1 MTMEEKNQAVTNYI
15 NSAVKYFEEV
25 GYPISDET
33 IKNVM
38 NRYIDSDKSFD
49 EIEQELDNMVKE
61 KIETIRSRIEQL
73 SNQNKEIKI
82 TDLNV
87 ENTGI
92 TLNEQDV
99 DLLMIA
105 NANNLNELKA
115 ALNKITNIK
124 YNLPSREV
132 SNEEFASIRQ
142 QVFDLYKESLTRRE
156 VFFKDRK
163 IQLKKKIEYL
173 INSGILNEEELQT
186 LDLCLQSNNKNQ
198 ILNNLNEKFSKE
210 KVHQILQTIKDYSP
224 IEKVGI
230 IDTDMETFQ
239 KMYQEI
245 NSGKYNSIT
254 IDEGKYSNI
263 VLQDGTCDFT
273 HFQKVLDFAKANEKK
288 VRLNTLLFYMDCP
301 DSLYNLDVNK
311 ENKEKVKQALAD
323 YVKQTTEFIRDN
335 GYEDTIRS
343 IDVFNELL
351 NRFAIDG
358 DTPYMYRGAIEQNPN
373 VEDFDNIKSGWLK
386 FLDVED
392 LCDVIAIARDNLP
405 STDFMFN
412 DDHLIDPR
420 KIDANTEIIR
430 RIKNYEQE
438 HGVKLIDSIGT
449 QMHIDNSVTKEQI
462 ITMFKKLS
470 EYGLPIEI
478 TEFDMAMICNVDGL
492 SETEINNLRVQK
504 MNENFEAIKECKE
517 THNINIRGFTIWSI
531 TDAQNCRV
539 SLANE
544 ERIRNGLEPIK
555 SLQGGYYN
563 NDMSEKK
570 FKLEKQ
576 DITDTTKKTENIIRN
591 IEEKNDSLKSMLEES
606 KQKPIAESIE
616 KPKIENKEKHKTF
629 KKINNNQS
637 NNNASNG
644 FADAIGLTVIICLSL
659 VALLASIYIL
669 INQ

>member
-25 GYPISDET
+25 GYPISDEK

-38 NRYIDSDKSFD
+38 NRYIDSDKPFD

-61 KIETIRSRIEQL
+61 KIEIIRSRIEQL
-73 SNQNKEIKI
+73 SNQNKEIRI

-186 LDLCLQSNNKNQ
+186 LDLCLQSNNQTQ

-239 KMYQEI
+239 KMYQEV

-335 GYEDTIRS
+335 GY
-343 IDVFNELL
+343 
-351 NRFAIDG
+351 
-358 DTPYMYRGAIEQNPN
+358 
-373 VEDFDNIKSGWLK
+373 
-386 FLDVED
+386 
-392 LCDVIAIARDNLP
+392 
-405 STDFMFN
+405 
-412 DDHLIDPR
+412 
-420 KIDANTEIIR
+420 
-430 RIKNYEQE
+430 
-438 HGVKLIDSIGT
+438 
-449 QMHIDNSVTKEQI
+449 
-462 ITMFKKLS
+462 
-470 EYGLPIEI
+470 
-478 TEFDMAMICNVDGL
+478 
-492 SETEINNLRVQK
+492 
-504 MNENFEAIKECKE
+504 
-517 THNINIRGFTIWSI
+517 
-531 TDAQNCRV
+531 
-539 SLANE
+539 
-544 ERIRNGLEPIK
+544 
-555 SLQGGYYN
+555 
-563 NDMSEKK
+563 
-570 FKLEKQ
+570 
-576 DITDTTKKTENIIRN
+576 
-591 IEEKNDSLKSMLEES
+591 
-606 KQKPIAESIE
+606 
-616 KPKIENKEKHKTF
+616 
-629 KKINNNQS
+629 
-637 NNNASNG
+637 
-644 FADAIGLTVIICLSL
+644 
-659 VALLASIYIL
+659 
-669 INQ
+669 